1 MTSRTTERFRKSF
14 SKLPANVQDQ
24 ANRAFALWRR
34 DVNHPSLQFKRIH
47 VTDPIYA
54 VRIGIHWRALAVV
67 RDDRAVWF
75 WIGHHSEYDKLISQW

>member
-1 MTSRTTERFRKSF
+1 MTSRTTERFRKSC

-24 ANRAFALWRR
+24 ANRAFAFWRR
-34 DVNHPSLQFKRIH
+34 NPNHPSLQFKRIH
-47 VTDPIYA
+47 ATDPIYA

-75 WIGHHSEYDKLISQW
+75 WIGPHSEYDNLISQW